1 MFVYLISV
9 YDPFS
14 IITYILFFPN
24 LFCWSF
30 LVFCFLTDTEDGPDF
45 NDFNNDLSTKD
56 DRLFDDNV
64 MEGIELG
71 CDGGA
76 IEREEENTV
85 VQDEYEDT
93 KDLECPSLVELFLTC
108 HLMMGIDFYSFM
120 AETDMRDPQLHVG

>member
-1 MFVYLISV
+1 
-9 YDPFS
+9 
-14 IITYILFFPN
+14 
-24 LFCWSF
+24 
-30 LVFCFLTDTEDGPDF
+30 
-45 NDFNNDLSTKD
+45 
-56 DRLFDDNV
+56 

-120 AETDMRDPQLHVG
+120 AETDMRDPQLHVGQLFSSVQEFRKVIRTCGAINRYNVKCKVNDKNKVKTFVNRIANGEYGLLR